1 LVQSGVIDHSLSV
14 RCGWEEKTLN
24 IKKGIRTRSYGK
36 SLIWIALV
44 VVVGGG
50 IAFFGME
57 KKREAPM
64 VQEDRVFL
72 VKTFTL
78 HRPGDT
84 FRREYPGT
92 VQASNQVD
100 LSFRVSGPLKELP
113 VVQGQEVAKG
123 DLVAAI
129 DSRDFQT
136 SLNEASSAL
145 DNAREQLS
153 AMKKGARQEDIA
165 VAQANLASAQAKLTE
180 AKANYERFKQL
191 LSEEAISEAEFD
203 KYRTS
208 YNVAQ
213 SSVAAAQQDLK
224 KAKTGARPEDIQA
237 MEAQI
242 RGLEAKQ
249 KAAQDALDDTSLVA
263 PFDGTVT
270 TKYVDNYQDVNAK
283 QPIVRLQDLGDLEVL
298 IYVPEQDIS
307 RADSAAGNII
317 VTAQFDALPN
327 QEFALHLKEW
337 GTQPD
342 NRTQTYPVTFT
353 MPRPEKIGNILPG
366 MAATVEVKAVME
378 KHGGGGSYMVPVEAV
393 VENPDNPSRG
403 TLWVVDTKNM
413 VVHPREVAMGA
424 YSDGEVAVA
433 GVFDAGERI
442 VATGGSILH
451 DGDKVRLFQSRESG
465 SDQ

>member
-1 LVQSGVIDHSLSV
+1 M
-14 RCGWEEKTLN
+14 
-24 IKKGIRTRSYGK
+24 
-36 SLIWIALV
+36 WIVLV
-44 VVVGGG
+44 VIVGGA
-50 IAFFGME
+50 IAFFSME
-57 KKREAPM
+57 KKKEAPA
-64 VQEDRVFL
+64 VSEDRVFL

-78 HRPGDT
+78 YRPGDT

-113 VVQGQEVAKG
+113 VVQGQSVAQG
-123 DLVAAI
+123 DLIAAI
-129 DSRDFQT
+129 DPRDFET
-136 SLNEASSAL
+136 TLNEATSAL
-145 DNAREQLS
+145 DNAKEQLT

-165 VAQANLASAQAKLTE
+165 VAQANLASTQAKLTE

-242 RGLEAKQ
+242 RGLEAKR
-249 KAAQDALDDTSLVA
+249 KAAEDALKDTRLLA

-283 QPIVRLQDLGDLEVL
+283 QAIVRLQDLGDLEIL

-307 RADSAAGNII
+307 RADSAAGKIT
-317 VTAQFDALPN
+317 VTARFDSLKN
-327 QEFALHLKEW
+327 QEFPLHLKEW

-353 MPRPEKIGNILPG
+353 MFRPEKGTILPG
-366 MAATVEVKAVME
+366 MAATVEVKAIMDQQ
-378 KHGGGGSYMVPVEAV
+378 GGGGSYMVPVEAV

-403 TLWVVDTKNM
+403 TLWVVDTEAM
-413 VVHPREVAMGA
+413 VVHPREVALGA
-424 YSDGEVAVA
+424 YSGGEVAVA
-433 GVFDAGERI
+433 GVFDGGERI
-442 VATGGSILH
+442 VATGGDVLH
-451 DGDKVRLFQSRESG
+451 DGDKVRLFQTRESG

>member
-1 LVQSGVIDHSLSV
+1 M
-14 RCGWEEKTLN
+14 N
-24 IKKGIRTRSYGK
+24 IKKMTSYGGFGK
-36 SLIWIALV
+36 SLKWILLV
-44 VVVGGG
+44 LLLGGG
-50 IAFFGME
+50 VAFFNMEE
-57 KKREAPM
+57 KKEAP
-64 VQEDRVFL
+64 VISEDRVFL

-78 HRPGDT
+78 SRPGDT

-113 VVQGQEVAKG
+113 VVQGQSVAKG
-123 DLVAAI
+123 DLIAAI
-129 DSRDFQT
+129 DPRDFET
-136 SLNEASSAL
+136 SLNEATSAL
-145 DNAREQLS
+145 DNAKEQLS

-165 VAQANLASAQAKLTE
+165 VAQANLASTQAKLTE

-224 KAKTGARPEDIQA
+224 KAQTGARPEDIQA

-242 RGLEAKQ
+242 RGLEAKR
-249 KAAQDALDDTSLVA
+249 KAAEDALKDTRLLA

-270 TKYVDNYQDVNAK
+270 SKYVDNFQDINAK
-283 QPIVRLQDLGDLEVL
+283 QAIVRLQDLGDLEVL

-307 RADSAAGNII
+307 RADSAAGKVT
-317 VTAQFDALPN
+317 VTARFDSLEN

-353 MPRPEKIGNILPG
+353 MPRPEKGGNILPG
-366 MAATVEVKAVME
+366 MAATVEVKAIMND
-378 KHGGGGSYMVPVEAV
+378 HAGGGSYMVPVEAV
-393 VENPDNPSRG
+393 VENPDNSSRG
-403 TLWVVDTKNM
+403 TLWVVDTEKM
-413 VVHPREVAMGA
+413 VVHPREVAIGA
-424 YSDGEVAVA
+424 YSGAEVAVA
-433 GVFDAGERI
+433 GVFDGGERI
-442 VATGGSILH
+442 VATGGDILH
-451 DGDKVRLFQSRESG
+451 DGDKVRLFQTRESG

>member
-1 LVQSGVIDHSLSV
+1 MDV
-14 RCGWEEKTLN
+14 
-24 IKKGIRTRSYGK
+24 KKWWPKKYGK
-36 SLIWIALV
+36 SLMWIALV
-44 VVVGGG
+44 AVVGGG

-57 KKREAPM
+57 RKKEAPV
-64 VQEDRVFL
+64 VQEDRAFL
-72 VKTFTL
+72 VKTFVI

-100 LSFRVSGPLKELP
+100 LSFRVSGPLVELP
-113 VVQGQEVAKG
+113 VTEGKTLAKG

-136 SLNEASSAL
+136 TLNEAVSAL
-145 DNAREQLS
+145 DNAKKQLE

-165 VAQANLASAQAKLTE
+165 VAQANLASAQAKLSE

-203 KYRTS
+203 RYRTT

-213 SSVAAAQQDLK
+213 SAVAAAQQDLK
-224 KAKTGARPEDIQA
+224 KAQTGARPEDIQA

-242 RGLEAKQ
+242 RGLEAKK
-249 KAAQDALDDTSLVA
+249 KAAEDALADTRLVA

-270 TKYVDNYQDVNAK
+270 NKYVDNFQDVNAK
-283 QPIVRLQDLGDLEVL
+283 QAIVRLQDLGELEIR

-307 RADSAAGNII
+307 RADSAAGDVV
-317 VTAQFDALPN
+317 VTARFDSLPN
-327 QEFALHLKEW
+327 QEFPLHVKEW

-353 MPRPEKIGNILPG
+353 MPHTARVGSILPG
-366 MAATVEVKAVME
+366 MAASVQVKAVM
-378 KHGGGGSYMVPVEAV
+378 GTSVGGGSFMVPVEAV

-403 TLWVVDTKNM
+403 TVWVVDEKNM
-413 VVHPREVAMGA
+413 VVHPREVALGA
-424 YSDGEVAVA
+424 YSGGEVAVA
-433 GVFDAGERI
+433 GLFDGGERI
-442 VATGGSILH
+442 VAAGGDILH